1 MTTTERIWMSRQ
13 DYTRLHSELAAL
25 RSRRSIEV
33 PDDFM
38 DYDPNL
44 TAGYPARRARIREIQ
59 DLLTNAVVG
68 ENTAGGLVAEPGM
81 VLTIRYDRTGE
92 TETFLLGR
100 RFGKGTDVTVYSTL
114 SPLGHAI
121 AGSRLGE
128 QRIYSLPNQRGQP
141 VTLLDAVPYEIY
153 AAKNPSRTMRRRHR
167 VAAGRAVATGAA
179 S

>member
-38 DYDPNL
+38 DYDANL

-68 ENTAGGLVAEPGM
+68 ESPAVRRIAEPGM
-81 VLTIRYDRTGE
+81 VLTIRYDDSGQ

-100 RFGKGTDVTVYSTL
+100 RFGVGADVPVYSTL

-121 AGSRLGE
+121 AGARPGE
-128 QRIYSLPNQRGQP
+128 QRIYSLPNESGRL
-141 VTLLDAVPYEIY
+141 VTLLEAVPY
-153 AAKNPSRTMRRRHR
+153 AMHVAKSPRSQHG
-167 VAAGRAVATGAA
+167 VAARL
-179 S
+179 